1 MREGQDGCIVGP
13 PLDGNRRVLRLFRV
27 VMSLTYVCLLFPC
40 VGAWTHER
48 ERVKALGMPWLPG
61 CVPVASVLEPRPPSL
76 GNCDHRDQGK
86 CAFAGGPSAGR
97 QTVTLGCFQ
106 NRDVL
111 VFIRSAPFFTAP
123 EPFTMVY
130 FASYEIKHVTR
141 VRAPVCEIGR
151 SLRVGGAVQRTNAET
166 VRVRVATPDRS
177 SMLSFLAQV
186 QACCNPG
193 SIERTSVMTS
203 SEVEHITLS
212 QKSFCSHRSH
222 SSANDGDDVS
232 SYSGSGSDHITAR
245 LARRVSNSSIST
257 SESGCTRWS
266 SS

>member
-61 CVPVASVLEPRPPSL
+61 CVPVASL
-76 GNCDHRDQGK
+76 GNRDHRDQGR
-86 CAFAGGPSAGR
+86 CAFSGGPPAGR
-97 QTVTLGCFQ
+97 QNVTLTNFQ
-106 NRDVL
+106 SRDFL
-111 VFIRSAPFFTAP
+111 VIVRTESAPFFTAP
-123 EPFTMVY
+123 EPVTMVY
-130 FASYEIKHVTR
+130 IASYEIKHVTR